1 VFKGFMLQGQ
11 TTRGRKRYKIRLSVD
26 DVIVY
31 HVMRNKKGYTEV
43 EKLEIDENGLKEG
56 IPSFINVER
65 EILERFIDKE

>member
-1 VFKGFMLQGQ
+1 
-11 TTRGRKRYKIRLSVD
+11 
-26 DVIVY
+26 
-31 HVMRNKKGYTEV
+31 MRNKKGYTEV